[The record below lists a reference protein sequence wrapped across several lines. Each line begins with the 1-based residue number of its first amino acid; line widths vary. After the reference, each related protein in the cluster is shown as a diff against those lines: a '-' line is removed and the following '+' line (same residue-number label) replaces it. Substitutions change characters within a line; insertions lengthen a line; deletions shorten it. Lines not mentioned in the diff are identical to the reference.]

1 LLTRNNLGKRRQ
13 VDDKSCVFCSDEES
27 INHLFFECVVSK
39 QAWVVVSEVVGFQ
52 MGANYESMAKCWLCN
67 KKYVVIN
74 MLSSAVCWSLI
85 CFWEANWLSMKALWQ
100 RVVLMKAMAGY
111 ESVCS
116 SLEKLAARPG
126 MLLDH
131 VVAVPRVE
139 QQDGG
144 SSAPLDS

>member
-1 LLTRNNLGKRRQ
+1 VHFFLRLLSHDRLLTRNNLGKRRQ

-85 CFWEANWLSMKALWQ
+85 CF
-100 RVVLMKAMAGY
+100 
-111 ESVCS
+111 
-116 SLEKLAARPG
+116 
-126 MLLDH
+126 
-131 VVAVPRVE
+131 
-139 QQDGG
+139 
-144 SSAPLDS
+144 